1 MQNQFNNVPQ
11 PPVPPRANN
20 YPNPMVQNQW
30 NNPVRPPPVN
40 TNVNPMSPP
49 MVNNVGSPAIV
60 NQRSPQP
67 NSPSV
72 NGNVRS
78 PSVNGVRPP
87 PPVGNG
93 QMNNNRSPMNG
104 NVRPPPSAP
113 QQYSGLPNG
122 GAPPPPPQ
130 RQATSQ
136 FQPPVRNNTSIS
148 HNSNI
153 QVNTPQNLQRRAQSQ
168 KDLPEIPIKKSGS
181 SVARSASS
189 VKTKFVGLLNR
200 SISRKFSTNRREKK
214 KRLSSY
220 GGMNVHSA
228 YRNSLMEKP
237 VFDSKLLLK
246 PQNPNF
252 IISLGIVFMIASVS
266 LAIALVAFRNGGL
279 TEKDIHDISNED
291 SYGFIFFSMFMVIIG
306 LTGYVAYH
314 KKWTS
319 LLITYSVFLIFGF
332 IVQIIIICLFLKI
345 YLNPLIQMRYK
356 WIDVLTDGEKQQIQ
370 EDYYC
375 CGYLSVV
382 DHGLRSSM
390 CMPDNGATT
399 LTIKTSKAMVNTFNY
414 LDPSVLNRLNKRQ
427 DAGNAGAG
435 NAGAGNA
442 GAGDEASAAAAELK
456 DLYKTREA
464 DSYTE
469 EDIKDEGC
477 ARIIVS
483 AIKSG
488 LLQYI
493 LMEGLMA
500 ILFIVAF
507 YFALTHFK
515 EQLAIEKEV
524 DSARATFG

>member
-1 MQNQFNNVPQ
+1 
-11 PPVPPRANN
+11 
-20 YPNPMVQNQW
+20 
-30 NNPVRPPPVN
+30 
-40 TNVNPMSPP
+40 
-49 MVNNVGSPAIV
+49 
-60 NQRSPQP
+60 
-67 NSPSV
+67 
-72 NGNVRS
+72 
-78 PSVNGVRPP
+78 
-87 PPVGNG
+87 
-93 QMNNNRSPMNG
+93 
-104 NVRPPPSAP
+104 
-113 QQYSGLPNG
+113 
-122 GAPPPPPQ
+122 
-130 RQATSQ
+130 
-136 FQPPVRNNTSIS
+136 
-148 HNSNI
+148 
-153 QVNTPQNLQRRAQSQ
+153 
-168 KDLPEIPIKKSGS
+168 
-181 SVARSASS
+181 
-189 VKTKFVGLLNR
+189 
-200 SISRKFSTNRREKK
+200 
-214 KRLSSY
+214 
-220 GGMNVHSA
+220 MNVHSA

-435 NAGAGNA
+435 
-442 GAGDEASAAAAELK
+442 DEASAAAAELK